1 MRRAEVYLSDRILSA
16 AGLSVLTVLF
26 GVYGIGMLVA
36 AYRTADPTAWTRTER
51 AVQGGLGM
59 IASTLFTNVVAS
71 LFC

>member
-1 MRRAEVYLSDRILSA
+1 VSDRILSG

-36 AYRTADPTAWTRTER
+36 AYRTANQTAWTER

-59 IASTLFTNVVAS
+59 IASALFASVVAS
-71 LFC
+71 LFS

>member
-1 MRRAEVYLSDRILSA
+1 MRRAVVYLSDRILSA

-36 AYRTADPTAWTRTER
+36 AYRTADPTAWTER